1 MLELNR
7 SYTKPELTR
16 ILGTQSK
23 QGIDRKL
30 QRYGIGFEVCGRG
43 ENAAYTIKT
52 MADPFKVYA
61 IIALGFD
68 ANTDF
73 TKLRNVYY
81 HFFEDEV
88 FMAMPDEVKEN
99 RLRKIGEGVS
109 RQAIAGYIQKLEKRN
124 MITRHTNDFIYYFA
138 FNQEQRIVEKA
149 EYLDAWHEYWADR
162 DIGFDSIE
170 AIYRMRQRYGGVA
183 RKQEIPAINGIFNQ
197 EIEYMLTLIQQ
208 SIENEI
214 REKN

>member
-88 FMAMPDEVKEN
+88 FMAMPDEVKEA
-99 RLRKIGEGVS
+99 RLHKIGEGVS
-109 RQAIAGYIQKLEKRN
+109 RQAIAGYIQKLEQRN
-124 MITRHTNDFIYYFA
+124 MITRHTNNFIYYFA
-138 FNQEQRIVEKA
+138 FRQEQRIVERA

-162 DIGFDSIE
+162 DVGFDSYT
-170 AIYRMRQRYGGVA
+170 AICRMQQRYGGVA
-183 RKQEIPAINGIFNQ
+183 RKQEVPAINGIYNE
-197 EIEYMLTLIQQ
+197 EIEYMLTLIHQ

-214 REKN
+214 GG

>member
-16 ILGTQSK
+16 MLGTQSK

-30 QRYGIGFEVCGRG
+30 QRYGVGFEVCGRG

-61 IIALGFD
+61 ITELKVDGG
-68 ANTDF
+68 TDF

-88 FMAMPDEVKEN
+88 FMAMPDEVKEA
-99 RLRKIGEGVS
+99 RLHKIGEGVS
-109 RQAIAGYIQKLEKRN
+109 RQAIAGYIQKLEQRN
-124 MITRHTNDFIYYFA
+124 MITRHTNNFIYYFA
-138 FNQEQRIVEKA
+138 FRQEQRIVERA
-149 EYLDAWHEYWADR
+149 EYTNTGRTGMLASIVIRLFAGCSSGMAESHESKKSR
-162 DIGFDSIE
+162 LSTVST
-170 AIYRMRQRYGGVA
+170 M
-183 RKQEIPAINGIFNQ
+183 KKLN
-197 EIEYMLTLIQQ
+197 TC
-208 SIENEI
+208 
-214 REKN
+214 